1 MSPAGLIVHTLM
13 ILAVGLALFGLGHL
27 LLNLLLRPA
36 RLRDE
41 LFEKDNPAVGVA
53 VAGYHLGLVL
63 SFGSVLMGESRGWA
77 ADLAQMLGY
86 GILAVTLYATCG
98 TIARGVAIGRL
109 GLVRELTADRNLG
122 LGYVLAGY
130 LLASGLIIHGLL
142 AGQGGGWLSIPVFFV
157 LGQAVLLAVGL
168 VYGRIVGYHL
178 REELARDNAA
188 AGLAYGGCLVG
199 MGLILGEVVGGDF
212 VSWRGSLIG
221 FAVYALGGLIAL
233 PAIRW
238 LVDLILAPGVRL
250 SREIAAEGAAP
261 NLVAGMLEAS
271 SYIAAGLLV
280 AWSVS

>member
-1 MSPAGLIVHTLM
+1 VSPVGLILHTLM

-27 LLNLLLRPA
+27 LLKLLLRPA
-36 RLRDE
+36 RLRVE
-41 LFEKDNPAVGVA
+41 LFEKDNTAVGVA

-77 ADLAQMLGY
+77 ADLVQMLGY
-86 GILAVTLYATCG
+86 GVLAVTLYATCG
-98 TIARGVAIGRL
+98 TVARGVAIGRL

-142 AGQGGGWLSIPVFFV
+142 AGQGGGWMTIPVFFV

-188 AGLAYGGCLVG
+188 AGLAYGGCLVA

-212 VSWRGSLIG
+212 VSWRESLLG
-221 FAVYALGGLIAL
+221 FAIYALGGLIAL
-233 PAIRW
+233 PVIRW
-238 LVDLILAPGVRL
+238 LVDLILAPGVHL
-250 SREIAAEGAAP
+250 SREIAAEGAVP

-280 AWSVS
+280 AWGMS

>member
-1 MSPAGLIVHTLM
+1 VSPAGLILHTMM

-27 LLNLLLRPA
+27 LLHLLLRPA
-36 RLRDE
+36 RLRVE
-41 LFEKDNPAVGVA
+41 LFEKDNPAVGVV

-63 SFGSVLMGESRGWA
+63 SFGSVLMGESRGWT
-77 ADLAQMLGY
+77 ADLIQMLGY
-86 GILAVTLYATCG
+86 GVLAVTLFAACG
-98 TIARGVAIGRL
+98 AVARGVAIGKL

-122 LGYVLAGY
+122 VGFVLAGY

-142 AGQGGGWLSIPVFFV
+142 AGQGGGWPTILVFFV

-188 AGLAYGGCLVG
+188 AGLAYGGCLLG
-199 MGLILGEVVGGDF
+199 MGLILGEVISGDF
-212 VSWRGSLIG
+212 VSWRESLIG
-221 FAVYALGGLIAL
+221 FSVYALGGLIAL

-238 LVDLILAPGVRL
+238 LVDLILAPGIHL

>member
-1 MSPAGLIVHTLM
+1 MSPVVLILHTLM

-36 RLRDE
+36 RLRVE

-77 ADLAQMLGY
+77 ADLVQMLGY
-86 GILAVTLYATCG
+86 GVLAVTLYATCG

-142 AGQGGGWLSIPVFFV
+142 AGQGGGWMTIPVFFV

-168 VYGRIVGYHL
+168 VYARIVGFPL

-188 AGLAYGGCLVG
+188 AGLAYGGCLLA
-199 MGLILGEVVGGDF
+199 MGLILGEVIGGDF
-212 VSWRGSLIG
+212 VSWRESLLG
-221 FAVYALGGLIAL
+221 FAIYSVGGLIAL
-233 PAIRW
+233 PVIRW
-238 LVDLILAPGVRL
+238 LVDLILVPGVHL
-250 SREIAAEGAAP
+250 SREIAAEGAVP

>member
-1 MSPAGLIVHTLM
+1 MSPAGLILHTLM

-36 RLRDE
+36 RLRVE

-53 VAGYHLGLVL
+53 VAAYHLGLVL
-63 SFGSVLMGESRGWA
+63 SFGPVLMGESRGWV
-77 ADLAQMLGY
+77 ADLIQMLGY
-86 GILAVTLYATCG
+86 GVLAVTLYAACG
-98 TIARGVAIGRL
+98 TIARGVVIGKL
-109 GLVRELTADRNLG
+109 GLVRELTTDRNLG
-122 LGYVLAGY
+122 LGYVLAGS

-142 AGQGGGWLSIPVFFV
+142 AGQGGGWVTIPVFFV
-157 LGQAVLLAVGL
+157 LGQVVLLAVGL
-168 VYGRIVGYHL
+168 VYARIVGFHL

-188 AGLAYGGCLVG
+188 AGLAYGGCLLA

-212 VSWRGSLIG
+212 VSWRASLLG
-221 FAVYALGGLIAL
+221 FTIYALGGLIAL
-233 PAIRW
+233 PVIRL

-250 SREIAAEGAAP
+250 SREIAEEGAAP

-280 AWSVS
+280 AWSLS

>member
-1 MSPAGLIVHTLM
+1 MSPVGLILHTLM
-13 ILAVGLALFGLGHL
+13 IIAVGLALFGLGHL
-27 LLNLLLRPA
+27 LLDLLFRPA
-36 RLRDE
+36 RLRIE
-41 LFEKDNPAVGVA
+41 LFEKDNTAVGVA

-63 SFGSVLMGESRGWA
+63 SFGSVLMGESRGWV
-77 ADLAQMLGY
+77 ADLVQMLGY
-86 GILAVTLYATCG
+86 GVLAVTLYATCG
-98 TIARGVAIGRL
+98 TVARGVVVGKL

-142 AGQGGGWLSIPVFFV
+142 AGQGGGWMTIPAFFV

-168 VYGRIVGYHL
+168 VYARIVGFHL

-188 AGLAYGGCLVG
+188 AGLAYGGCLLA

-212 VSWRGSLIG
+212 VSWRESLLG
-221 FAVYALGGLIAL
+221 FAIYSVGGLIAL

-238 LVDLILAPGVRL
+238 LVDLILAPGVHL
-250 SREIAAEGAAP
+250 SREIAAEEGAP

-280 AWSVS
+280 AWSMS